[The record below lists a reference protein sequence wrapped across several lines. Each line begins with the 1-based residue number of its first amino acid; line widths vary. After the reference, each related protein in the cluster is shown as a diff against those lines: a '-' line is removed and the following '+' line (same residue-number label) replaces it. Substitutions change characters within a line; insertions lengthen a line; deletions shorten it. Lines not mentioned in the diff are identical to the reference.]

1 MNKNQVEVAT
11 LAGGC
16 FWCLEAVFTM
26 VQGIK
31 SVVSGYSG
39 GHVVNPTYEQVCSET
54 TGHAETVQLE
64 FQVQDISYHTIL
76 NMFFSI
82 HDPTTLNRQGNDIGE
97 SYRSAIFY
105 HNQSQLIVAKNIIES
120 LETDRIWGSPIVT
133 ELKPVAKFYLAEDYH
148 QQYYTNNQS
157 QPYCE
162 YVVSPKISKFKSKYS
177 KYLRD

>member
-1 MNKNQVEVAT
+1 M
-11 LAGGC
+11 
-16 FWCLEAVFTM
+16 
-26 VQGIK
+26 
-31 SVVSGYSG
+31 
-39 GHVVNPTYEQVCSET
+39 
-54 TGHAETVQLE
+54 E

-105 HNQSQLIVAKNIIES
+105 HNQNQLIVAKNTIES
-120 LETDRIWGSPIVT
+120 LETNRIWGSPIVT
-133 ELKPVAKFYLAEDYH
+133 ELKPVEKFYLAEDYH

-162 YVVSPKISKFKSKYS
+162 YVVSPKISKFRSQYS

>member
-1 MNKNQVEVAT
+1 
-11 LAGGC
+11 
-16 FWCLEAVFTM
+16 M

-54 TGHAETVQLE
+54 TGHAEAVQLE

-105 HNQSQLIVAKNIIES
+105 HNQSQLIVAKNTIES
-120 LETDRIWGSPIVT
+120 LETNRIWGSPIVT
-133 ELKPVAKFYLAEDYH
+133 ELKPVEKFYLAEDYH

-162 YVVSPKISKFKSKYS
+162 YVVSPKISKFRSQYS

>member
-16 FWCLEAVFTM
+16 FWCIEAVFAM

-39 GHVVNPTYEQVCSET
+39 GHVANPTYEQVCSET
-54 TGHAETVQLE
+54 TGHAEAVQLK

-97 SYRSAIFY
+97 SYRSAIF
-105 HNQSQLIVAKNIIES
+105 
-120 LETDRIWGSPIVT
+120 
-133 ELKPVAKFYLAEDYH
+133 
-148 QQYYTNNQS
+148 
-157 QPYCE
+157 
-162 YVVSPKISKFKSKYS
+162 
-177 KYLRD
+177 